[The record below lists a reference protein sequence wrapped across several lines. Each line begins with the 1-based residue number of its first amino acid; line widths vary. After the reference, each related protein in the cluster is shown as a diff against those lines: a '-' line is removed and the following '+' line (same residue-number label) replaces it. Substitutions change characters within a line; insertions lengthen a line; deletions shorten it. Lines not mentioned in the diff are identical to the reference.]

1 MSLSPNFSNHPGCW
15 EQQLIRRYNNPLFPE
30 SARNVIHHQV
40 VEAREKDKKELQA
53 FQKQFE
59 SAVKKVSELP
69 EKADAEQLLGL
80 IPELSRCYSDGMTLC
95 IDLPKELQALT
106 RLLTLFEETLIKSAG
121 EESDFLQQIEQQ
133 RAERKL
139 QQELLQNRVVA
150 AMMRENS
157 PISADELPATLLSE
171 APDQVRPLFPLLDS
185 EQQNALYQQ
194 MGTLLEQAVAIELP
208 LPKNAE
214 EVFTLLQSEIGV
226 AEH

>member
-15 EQQLIRRYNNPLFPE
+15 EQQLIRRYDNPLFPE
-30 SARNVIHHQV
+30 STRNVLHQQV
-40 VEAREKDKKELQA
+40 VEAREKDKKERQA
-53 FQKQFE
+53 FQRKFE
-59 SAVKKVSELP
+59 DAVKKVSELP
-69 EKADAEQLLGL
+69 EKADAEQLLTL
-80 IPELSRCYSDGMTLC
+80 IPELSQCYSDGMTLC

-106 RLLTLFEETLIKSAG
+106 RLLTLFEETLIKNAG

-133 RAERKL
+133 RAERKI
-139 QQELLQNRVVA
+139 QQELLQNRVIA

-171 APDQVRPLFPLLDS
+171 TPDRVRSIFPLLDL

-194 MGTLLEQAVAIELP
+194 MSTLIEQSTTIELP
-208 LPKNAE
+208 LPQDAE
-214 EVFTLLQSEIGV
+214 EVHTLLRSEIAA